1 MFFERVIDK
10 PVASPGMKYRHYAPN
25 TKCILVYS
33 KDKEKMIN
41 KINEIANSYKNV
53 IVLGTEQNLKNYI
66 AKNKLNMGTTL
77 EDVGKNIFT
86 LLRKADKYK
95 ADLVIIEGVGKKGLG
110 LAITNRLI
118 RACEYNYIEI

>member
-1 MFFERVIDK
+1 
-10 PVASPGMKYRHYAPN
+10 
-25 TKCILVYS
+25 
-33 KDKEKMIN
+33 MIN

-66 AKNKLNMGTTL
+66 AKNKLNVGTTL